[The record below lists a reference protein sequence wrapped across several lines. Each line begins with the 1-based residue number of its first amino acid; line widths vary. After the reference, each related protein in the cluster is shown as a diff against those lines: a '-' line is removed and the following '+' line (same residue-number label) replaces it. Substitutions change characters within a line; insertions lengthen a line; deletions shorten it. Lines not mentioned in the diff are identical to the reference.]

1 MTELTA
7 EALLFSLQSF
17 VAREPEALAENASL
31 VEQVMQALDL
41 SELPLI
47 SSNQG
52 QITEDTPIELIVR
65 QVRQNILFNSESVKS
80 RISQLLKYVRADIP
94 KTPPLDATVV
104 LKIVTEISRLP
115 HFVADASMLSTSIM
129 QIHCLILARLQA
141 RAGNADVDTSHSEE
155 EEIERCEICHSNIP
169 FESLRW
175 AKCVNNHQYRKSY
188 IRLSGHDAEY

>member
-1 MTELTA
+1 LTELTA

-17 VAREPEALAENASL
+17 VMREPEALADDDYV

-41 SELPLI
+41 VELPAI
-47 SSNQG
+47 TSNQG
-52 QITEDTPIELIVR
+52 QITEDTPVELIVR
-65 QVRQNILFNSESVKS
+65 QVRQNILFNIDSVKS
-80 RISQLLKYVRADIP
+80 RVSQLLKYVKADIP

-115 HFVADASMLSTSIM
+115 HFVADASILSTSIM
-129 QIHCLILARLQA
+129 QIHCLILAKLQA
-141 RAGNADVDTSHSEE
+141 RAGNTDADNSFSEE

-175 AKCVNNHQYRKSY
+175 AKCVNNHQYRKSMTK
-188 IRLSGHDAEY
+188 IIFTQC

>member
-1 MTELTA
+1 MTA
-7 EALLFSLQSF
+7 EALLFSLQSLA
-17 VAREPEALAENASL
+17 AREPEALAEDAVV

-41 SELPLI
+41 VELPSI
-47 SSNQG
+47 IPNQG
-52 QITEDTPIELIVR
+52 QITEDTPVELIVR
-65 QVRQNILFNSESVKS
+65 QVRQNILFNSDSVKS

-115 HFVADASMLSTSIM
+115 HFVADASILSNSIM
-129 QIHCLILARLQA
+129 QIHCLILAKLQA
-141 RAGNADVDTSHSEE
+141 RTGNADADASHSEE

-175 AKCVNNHQYRKSY
+175 AKCVNNHQYRKFLRVY
-188 IRLSGHDAEY
+188 GHNAEC